1 MELSMLASIKSH
13 FPAEL
18 LGRSKITLDYQI
30 PPPLVAQVK
39 FYVTGAVSECSY
51 ATEAAG
57 DGLQMSLWLK
67 GRSQAGRAPGPV
79 LSQPPNG
86 MLERSVELSKLVLL
100 TTSHQ
105 PRAYGQA

>member
-1 MELSMLASIKSH
+1 MLASIKSH

-39 FYVTGAVSECSY
+39 FYVTGAASECSY

-57 DGLQMSLWLK
+57 GGGRWFANELMAQKDTVGQGEHLDQSSLSLQTGCWREAWSALSLLCPLSLTSSGLI
-67 GRSQAGRAPGPV
+67 
-79 LSQPPNG
+79 
-86 MLERSVELSKLVLL
+86 
-100 TTSHQ
+100 
-105 PRAYGQA
+105 GQA